1 MGIINNDS
9 MDTDDGFSVTGAYVS
24 VGSNRVSVQRT
35 GLDESNVATY
45 NIRFSAT
52 FWKDK
57 AWRDA
62 GSTSFKTVGY
72 NTPIT
77 DLSVPLY
84 TSAYNIL
91 KAEYTNNT
99 DST

>member
-57 AWRDA
+57 IRHGGMLEARPSRPWD
-62 GSTSFKTVGY
+62 
-72 NTPIT
+72 IT
-77 DLSVPLY
+77 LPSR
-84 TSAYNIL
+84 I
-91 KAEYTNNT
+91 
-99 DST
+99 